1 MHVAGAWAKWVVRGD
16 DPSTAGHG
24 VAPVR
29 LAPAATG
36 GGAGGEPGAWVVGV
50 GAAVTTVV
58 GAPVV
63 VGVAA
68 GVFLFLVEP
77 VVWTTIRAMIPTIRT
92 MAPPTTKNLRRLA
105 RRCWA
110 ARSCIARAAAFS

>member
-1 MHVAGAWAKWVVRGD
+1 MHVGGAWAKWVVRGE
-16 DPSTAGHG
+16 DPLTAGQG
-24 VAPVR
+24 VTPVR

-50 GAAVTTVV
+50 GATVTTVV

-63 VGVAA
+63 VAAAA
-68 GVFLFLVEP
+68 GAFLLGP

-92 MAPPTTKNLRRLA
+92 MAPPTTMNLRRLA

-110 ARSCIARAAAFS
+110 ARSCIARAAAFSR